1 VRTRARQFRNIGWT
15 DSEDT
20 VATSAIRE
28 VEHQASLRDRIG
40 QSLSAAIMSGEL
52 APGVLVTV
60 PTLAQQF
67 AVSATPVREA
77 LLDLKQRGFVSSV
90 RNTGFRVTA
99 VSAEDLAEI
108 VELRQLLEAP
118 AMRDLATDFPG
129 ETMPHWR
136 ALADAITEHADKAEL
151 AEFIETDRDF
161 HLGLLELRGNKR
173 LVELVRELRSQT
185 RMVNLVRM
193 TRSRELA
200 EVAAEH
206 HRMLDLLASG
216 DGSAV
221 EALTRVH
228 LAHVVDWWGRD
239 QAAHD

>member
-1 VRTRARQFRNIGWT
+1 MAV
-15 DSEDT
+15 
-20 VATSAIRE
+20 SAIRE

-40 QSLSAAIMSGEL
+40 KSLSAAIMSGEL
-52 APGVLVTV
+52 APGALVTV
-60 PTLAQQF
+60 PTLAHQF

-90 RNTGFRVTA
+90 RNKGFRVTA

-118 AMRDLATDFPG
+118 AMRDLAADFPV
-129 ETMPHWR
+129 ETLPHWR
-136 ALADAITEHADKAEL
+136 GLADAITAHADKAEL

-161 HLGLLELRGNKR
+161 HLGLLALRGNKR
-173 LVELVRELRSQT
+173 LVELVGELRSQT

-206 HRMLDLLASG
+206 HRMLDLLARG

-221 EALTRVH
+221 EALTRDH
-228 LAHVVDWWGRD
+228 LAHVVDWWGRGQR
-239 QAAHD
+239 QADL